1 MSTILRTGLAADRRR
16 NFFDSRAVLDLLGPA
31 EARALSRGGAFVRQR
46 ARTSIRQ
53 RQKASRPGFPPS
65 SHSGRLRGSSD
76 VQGAKGIQF
85 EYDERSHSVVIGPVL
100 LNQVHYLG
108 DGKPYQGTVP
118 HVLEFGG
125 KIGIREILFRGRW
138 VRANLRRQTKEAN
151 LLTRIRWVRIDKRP
165 FMGPALEYELP
176 RLPQS
181 FQGML
186 KTS

>member
-1 MSTILRTGLAADRRR
+1 MSTILRTGLGSDRRR
-16 NFFDSRAVLDLLGPA
+16 SFFDTKKVLDALGPA
-31 EARALSRGGAFVRQR
+31 EARALSQGGAYVRQR
-46 ARTSIRQ
+46 AMTSIRQ
-53 RQKASRPGFPPS
+53 RKKASRPGFPPS
-65 SHSGRLRGSSD
+65 SHSGRLRGSSG
-76 VQGAKGIQF
+76 VQGPKGIQF
-85 EYDERSHSVVIGPVL
+85 EYNERSHSVVIGPVL
-100 LNQVHYLG
+100 LHQVNYLG
-108 DGKPYQGTVP
+108 DGQPYQGTVP

-125 KIGIREILFRGRW
+125 KIGLREVQIHGRW
-138 VRANLRRQTKEAN
+138 MRANLRRQTKEAD